1 MHWPPP
7 GRVVPCCSLAV
18 CGSQSLLPIHTMDF
32 GPQIEIFTWSAS
44 GAIVT
49 ELFASS
55 FPTMVV
61 YVVDTPRVANPQTFM
76 SNMLQ
81 VGGGQHAAGAAVA
94 RPEEAGHTSPASNH
108 AYGPVWDVVQR
119 LQLFVLQH
127 CTCTEGQSPA

>member
-1 MHWPPP
+1 
-7 GRVVPCCSLAV
+7 
-18 CGSQSLLPIHTMDF
+18 MDS

-55 FPTMVV
+55 FPTMVA

-81 VGGGQHAAGAAVA
+81 VGGGWWMVGSTLQ
-94 RPEEAGHTSPASNH
+94 
-108 AYGPVWDVVQR
+108 VQR
-119 LQLFVLQH
+119 GA
-127 CTCTEGQSPA
+127 GQRRRGIPS